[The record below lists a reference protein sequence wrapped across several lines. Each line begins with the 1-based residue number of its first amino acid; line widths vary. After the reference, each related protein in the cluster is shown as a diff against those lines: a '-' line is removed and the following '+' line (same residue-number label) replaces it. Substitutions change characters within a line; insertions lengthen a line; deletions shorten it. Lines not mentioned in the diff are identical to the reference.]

1 VRATQF
7 GKVRGRT
14 VSDAVALELESII
27 GKNIRFANRV
37 VHYCTTLVQ
46 KDALSA
52 EQGRVSI
59 AINGVALFLAM
70 L

>member
-1 VRATQF
+1 MRATQF
-7 GKVRGRT
+7 GKVRGRA
-14 VSDAVALELESII
+14 VSDALELESII